1 MLNPPPYAKPT
12 AVPGHSATCGCV
24 HCFQAA
30 HAAAREMDHALT
42 VKCLK
47 GTVTKADMAATSK
60 AWSDLW
66 ARDTGTKRPPSSA
79 CAFEQ
84 SECDECS
91 DGRPQNCHRM

>member
-1 MLNPPPYAKPT
+1 MLNLPPYAKPT

-30 HAAAREMDHALT
+30 HAAARDLDHALT

-66 ARDTGTKRPPSSA
+66 ARGVS
-79 CAFEQ
+79 
-84 SECDECS
+84 
-91 DGRPQNCHRM
+91 HV